1 MIIYMRSTQ
10 MKSKFD
16 DENGVI
22 FIVKY
27 QGGATTIVLYTTSW
41 YRKLLFSLGINWFYK
56 KTLLVVKGNPF
67 NL

>member
-1 MIIYMRSTQ
+1 
-10 MKSKFD
+10 MKNKFD
-16 DENGVI
+16 DKNGVI

-27 QGGATTIVLYTTSW
+27 QGGTTTIVLYTTSW
-41 YRKLLFSLGINWFYK
+41 YRKLLFSLGINRFYK